1 MIDYFL
7 KRQQTKLEILSH
19 LSNEKRTS
27 FSSFLSK
34 LELPRTTLKRAIN
47 ELNTDFVENKLPCIL
62 EQDERK
68 NYYLQFS
75 KKTSALNIYHR
86 LKLAY
91 IKESLHFQLLNLL
104 LTSNSQSISNLTD
117 HLIISPS
124 YCYKLIKELNALL
137 SDFKLEISSLRKD
150 NQFELKGE
158 EQTLRIFSFIILTE
172 VYQTIEWPFHHI
184 SKEDLTLMI
193 QSQKSDHTNL
203 SSPSKLN
210 QVFFYLAITDL
221 RVKNRRKLKPMSTEL
236 ISIME
241 ILTDNNDLMASK
253 KFFSENY
260 PLNDDVLANEVL
272 YFNAVFRIVIAHTIT
287 PIHKQIAGK
296 KIVAA
301 HLNFSKNII
310 VFTDELLTNFNIS
323 KENSILYES
332 IYLLSIYKIFI
343 NLINIDIE
351 TLLRISYN
359 YPIPFGDYHYIQPN
373 KVAAFCDTFLKEN
386 PNFSSP
392 LFAKNNYY
400 YTCIILD
407 IIIRIYTKN
416 TLKIYVQF
424 SKVFLGERLLKQ
436 KIENLYN
443 PSTLQFTT
451 NFDQAN
457 LIISDSMDTIIEEE
471 NKRYFYFYDVNDRRI
486 WLELFQ
492 FIQLNLLENV
502 NSDYKSIWKE
512 YFV

>member
-1 MIDYFL
+1 MPVSVKNDHGRPLSKKKKEFCLAMIDYFL

-301 HLNFSKNII
+301 HLN
-310 VFTDELLTNFNIS
+310 
-323 KENSILYES
+323 
-332 IYLLSIYKIFI
+332 
-343 NLINIDIE
+343 
-351 TLLRISYN
+351 
-359 YPIPFGDYHYIQPN
+359 
-373 KVAAFCDTFLKEN
+373 
-386 PNFSSP
+386 
-392 LFAKNNYY
+392 
-400 YTCIILD
+400 
-407 IIIRIYTKN
+407 
-416 TLKIYVQF
+416 
-424 SKVFLGERLLKQ
+424 
-436 KIENLYN
+436 
-443 PSTLQFTT
+443 
-451 NFDQAN
+451 
-457 LIISDSMDTIIEEE
+457 
-471 NKRYFYFYDVNDRRI
+471 
-486 WLELFQ
+486 
-492 FIQLNLLENV
+492 
-502 NSDYKSIWKE
+502 
-512 YFV
+512 